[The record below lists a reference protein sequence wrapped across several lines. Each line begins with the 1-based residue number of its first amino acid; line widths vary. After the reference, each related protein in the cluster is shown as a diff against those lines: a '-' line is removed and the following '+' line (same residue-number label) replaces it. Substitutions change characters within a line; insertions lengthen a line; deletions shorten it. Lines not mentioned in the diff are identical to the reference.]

1 VDITRPWLPTT
12 ACSAA
17 SGTASSQPSPFTGTH
32 CFVLQDIHPQAPVHL
47 LVLPNRHVATVN
59 DLQPGD
65 EPLVGHLFTTAARL
79 AAEKGIAASGYRLVM
94 NTLGDAG
101 QTVFHLHLHLLGGRQ
116 LGWPPG

>member
-1 VDITRPWLPTT
+1 MAPHDCLFCRIRDGLIP
-12 ACSAA
+12 A
-17 SGTASSQPSPFTGTH
+17 QPVYRDEH
-32 CFVLQDIHPQAPVHL
+32 CFVLQDIPPQAPVHL

-59 DLQPGD
+59 DLQTED
-65 EPLVGHLFTTAARL
+65 EALVGHLFTTAAKL
-79 AAEKGIAASGYRLVM
+79 AAERGIGASGYRLVM

>member
-1 VDITRPWLPTT
+1 MATNDCLFCLIRDGLIP
-12 ACSAA
+12 A
-17 SGTASSQPSPFTGTH
+17 QPLYRDEH

-65 EPLVGHLFTTAARL
+65 EALVGHLFTTAAKMAR
-79 AAEKGIAASGYRLVM
+79 ERGIDASGYRLVM
-94 NTLGDAG
+94 NTLEDAG
-101 QTVFHLHLHLLGGRQ
+101 QTVFHLHLHLLGGRV